1 MAGLFLNNISKLPL
15 IKRVVYLCRAET
27 GWDKNQVLCHTY
39 RCYGLIFIEFWFLF
53 WSGSVFLVFL
63 TLLFL
68 PLYVCVFS
76 GIMFSLHN
84 LMHCDNCFCCVR
96 DVNRVQFLGNVS
108 LLAYQFCL
116 LVPNALQSAVLGMCA
131 GESNWWRSLQSTAWI
146 WTFYYI

>member
-1 MAGLFLNNISKLPL
+1 M
-15 IKRVVYLCRAET
+15 
-27 GWDKNQVLCHTY
+27 
-39 RCYGLIFIEFWFLF
+39 
-53 WSGSVFLVFL
+53 
-63 TLLFL
+63 
-68 PLYVCVFS
+68 YVCVFS

-131 GESNWWRSLQSTAWI
+131 GESNCGAAYSLQHGYGHFIIFNCMNRQESNGKVETGEIQGRKKKALCG
-146 WTFYYI
+146 

>member
-1 MAGLFLNNISKLPL
+1 M
-15 IKRVVYLCRAET
+15 
-27 GWDKNQVLCHTY
+27 
-39 RCYGLIFIEFWFLF
+39 
-53 WSGSVFLVFL
+53 FL

-116 LVPNALQSAVLGMCA
+116 LVPNVLQSAVLGMCA
-131 GESNWWRSLQSTAWI
+131 GESNWWRSLQYGYGHFIIFNCMNRQESNGKVETGEIQGREKKALCG
-146 WTFYYI
+146 